1 MPTQLGR
8 LNLQADLPD
17 GSSQGTFSHES
28 SKVGEKFHSCLL
40 DVNCFASYNLVEAH
54 FRAVKSGESCGDVV
68 LAGLLGDELVELATC
83 EGARLVGELLAR
95 RHVVQ
100 RTVDVVAE
108 FRPVRGAG
116 YEHRFL
122 APEVLRHAVGHGR
135 MRVHQV
141 MVLVEGLADGLK
153 ALFVGNG
160 ICDEGL
166 ADLGEGV
173 FVHLEAAL
181 LVQIAHPAGDG
192 PGVAPRELEQLA
204 LEVGGDEDVHRGGGR
219 QHELALGYVV
229 GTRVDEVGQHAVLV
243 ARAHE
248 HVDGGSHAFGVP
260 GGQDVAEVAGRNA
273 DVDGVACVY
282 LALGDQLAV
291 AGEVVDD
298 LREQAPPVDGVRA

>member
-28 SKVGEKFHSCLL
+28 SKAGEKFHSRLL

-54 FRAVKSGESCGDVV
+54 LRVVKSGESCGDVA
-68 LAGLLGDELVELATC
+68 LASLLGDELVELAAC
-83 EGARLVGELLAR
+83 EGVHFDGKLFAG

-116 YEHRFL
+116 YEYRFV
-122 APEVLRHAVGHGR
+122 APEVLRHAPGYGR
-135 MRVHQV
+135 VRVHQV
-141 MVLVEGLADGLK
+141 IMLVEGLADGLK

-181 LVQIAHPAGDG
+181 GVQIVHPAGDG
-192 PGVAPRELEQLA
+192 LGVASRELEELA
-204 LEVGGDEDVHRGGGR
+204 FEVGGNEDIHLSLI
-219 QHELALGYVV
+219 HI
-229 GTRVDEVGQHAVLV
+229 
-243 ARAHE
+243 
-248 HVDGGSHAFGVP
+248 
-260 GGQDVAEVAGRNA
+260 
-273 DVDGVACVY
+273 
-282 LALGDQLAV
+282 
-291 AGEVVDD
+291 
-298 LREQAPPVDGVRA
+298 